1 MVTNHKE
8 KQMIDSNWARSVI
21 KKAQKLISKGDYKEA
36 SLLYLQIEY
45 GAEAQALATLH
56 LANIIGK
63 NK

>member
-1 MVTNHKE
+1 
-8 KQMIDSNWARSVI
+8 MIDSNWARSVI